1 MDGCFLRKVRET
13 CRAVAE
19 RATSVHIHCD
29 RIPSYAMS
37 LPVGHFKRTK
47 PDPASH
53 FFGHPNDTAAFFLTL
68 DTINFGSGYFPHLRK
83 RTGMSGYYTVAQSL
97 KNYYVE
103 HGAISARELSR
114 LTPDHCALMLKQ
126 DLDRPP
132 VRELMALFST
142 ALRDLGRYL
151 IELFDGSFV
160 GLIETAGASAE
171 KLVRLLVEMP
181 CFNDVRSYRGF
192 EVAFYKRA
200 QLAASDLYLA
210 FDGAGMGRFDDMDRL
225 TIFADNLVPHVLRI
239 DGILEYGE
247 DLSARIDGGE
257 LIPPG
262 SPEEVEIRACAV
274 HAAERIIE
282 FLVNSGHAID
292 AFELD
297 NILWNRGQQRY
308 YKTVRPRHR
317 TRSVYY

>member
-1 MDGCFLRKVRET
+1 MKKMDGCFLRKVRET

-151 IELFDGSFV
+151 IELFAFV
-160 GLIETAGASAE
+160 DPPAPQNHVFL
-171 KLVRLLVEMP
+171 R
-181 CFNDVRSYRGF
+181 
-192 EVAFYKRA
+192 
-200 QLAASDLYLA
+200 
-210 FDGAGMGRFDDMDRL
+210 RF
-225 TIFADNLVPHVLRI
+225 AI
-239 DGILEYGE
+239 DGPDRTSYHSIE
-247 DLSARIDGGE
+247 DRNLCR
-257 LIPPG
+257 
-262 SPEEVEIRACAV
+262 
-274 HAAERIIE
+274 
-282 FLVNSGHAID
+282 
-292 AFELD
+292 
-297 NILWNRGQQRY
+297 
-308 YKTVRPRHR
+308 
-317 TRSVYY
+317 